1 MKHFIQL
8 DIFKFVPTLE
18 KVNFIETHVNKQ
30 TQAKKT
36 EKTPEKIE
44 KTPEQ
49 KTA

>member
-18 KVNFIETHVNKQ
+18 RVNFIETHINKQ
-30 TQAKKT
+30 TQEKKSEPK
-36 EKTPEKIE
+36 EKA
-44 KTPEQ
+44 PEQ

>member
-18 KVNFIETHVNKQ
+18 KVSFVETHTNKQ
-30 TQAKKT
+30 SSEKKSEIKEET
-36 EKTPEKIE
+36 S
-44 KTPEQ
+44 EQ